1 MNKLTKN
8 EEREFNHLKKILFN
22 KNTFLDVDFIS
33 NQLLLNRYNELANR
47 KTQSVLT
54 KVK

>member
-8 EEREFNHLKKILFN
+8 EEREFKHLKKVLFD
-22 KNTFLDVDFIS
+22 KKTFLEMDFIS

-47 KTQSVLT
+47 KTQSILT
-54 KVK
+54 KV

>member
-22 KNTFLDVDFIS
+22 KKSFLDVDFIS
-33 NQLLLNRYNELANR
+33 NQLLLNRYNELANK
-47 KTQSVLT
+47 KTQSILT
-54 KVK
+54 KVE